1 MTENDN
7 YKVIAENRKARFN
20 YQLMQEFE
28 AGIMLTGTEVKS
40 LRTGGCNI
48 NDAFAQEYN
57 GELFLHNANITIY
70 KQANRFNHEPL
81 RLRKLLLKRKELNK
95 IIGQLKVKGTNAVPT
110 VIYFNHKGLVKL
122 KLALAKGKK
131 EYEKR
136 DSIATRDWQ
145 REKERIFKDK
155 W

>member
-1 MTENDN
+1 MAETDH
-7 YKVIAENRKARFN
+7 YKVIAENRKARYN
-20 YQLMQEFE
+20 YQLDQEFE

-40 LRTGGCNI
+40 LRAGGCNI
-48 NDAFAQEYN
+48 SDAFAQEYH
-57 GELFLHNANITIY
+57 GELFLHGANIPEY
-70 KQANRFNHEPL
+70 KQGNRFNHEPF

-95 IIGQLKVKGTNAVPT
+95 IIGQLKVKGTSAVPT
-110 VIYFNHKGLVKL
+110 VIYFNHKGIVKL
-122 KLALAKGKK
+122 KLSIARGKK

-136 DSIATRDWQ
+136 DSIATREWQ